1 MAIEQLYHKQETA
14 KEYTKKYTL
23 ESTDDMVVKQEDGM
37 LGYISAGQFATTGS
51 NIFDGGQI
59 IDGNLTIIGDIY
71 ANEFLVTTSSTEHF
85 TASTNFGLDSGDI
98 HSFTGS
104 VKITGSLDVIGAT
117 TTLGNTIMTGLL
129 LVNGSTTQI
138 GNNTLLGNTI
148 LSGSVGISGSTIQQG
163 NTTIIGN
170 TTMTGSNGIFGN
182 TAMSGSLS
190 VSGSTTIKGN
200 TTIAGNLVLTG
211 SVQVSGSFTGSMQ
224 FDGDLNLSSPHGF
237 YRWGNKLFNYI
248 NLYNTGS
255 IPLTSGSATAL
266 TYTSD
271 LTEGFVFE
279 SGSHIRALNTG
290 YYNVQ
295 FSVQLQKPGTGPA
308 EVDIW
313 LSKNNQNIPYTD
325 SSFTLPFKA
334 NLIAALNFFVP
345 LTAGDY
351 IELKATSNDST
362 VSANTIPANGIRPAS
377 PSVVVTISQ
386 IA

>member
-1 MAIEQLYHKQETA
+1 MAVSIKISELPQLTEP
-14 KEYTKKYTL
+14 
-23 ESTDDMVVKQEDGM
+23 
-37 LGYISAGQFATTGS
+37 TTGS
-51 NIFDGGQI
+51 LAVMVDSGVTHYILASDLFNN
-59 IDGNLTIIGDIY
+59 NLSSSF
-71 ANEFLVTTSSTEHF
+71 ASVTTNKLTV
-85 TASTNFGLDSGDI
+85 
-98 HSFTGS
+98 TGS
-104 VKITGSLDVIGAT
+104 VSITGSTTQIGNNNLIGNT
-117 TTLGNTIMTGLL
+117 SLSGTVGITGNTTLTGSF
-129 LVNGSTTQI
+129 LVSGSTTQI

-148 LSGSVGISGSTIQQG
+148 LSGSVGISGST
-163 NTTIIGN
+163 TIN
-170 TTMTGSNGIFGN
+170 
-182 TAMSGSLS
+182 
-190 VSGSTTIKGN
+190 GN

-224 FDGDLNLSSPHGF
+224 FDGDVNLRSPHGF
-237 YRWGNKLFNYI
+237 YKWGNKLFNYI

-255 IPLTSGSATAL
+255 ISLTSGSATAL

-271 LTEGFVFE
+271 LTEGFLFE

-351 IELKATSNDST
+351 LELKATTNDST
-362 VSANTIPANGIRPAS
+362 VAANTIPANGIKPAS
-377 PSVVVTISQ
+377 PSVVVTVSQ